1 MSVSQHVKT
10 VQFVMLVF
18 ATVLEVY
25 MKEVLVNYRFV
36 TRVVNMEYVPALEI
50 ASVILDG
57 PELSAIEQSATKRV
71 KTVVNV

>member
-25 MKEVLVNYRFV
+25 MKEVLVNYV
-36 TRVVNMEYVPALEI
+36 SALGFI
-50 ASVILDG
+50 Y
-57 PELSAIEQSATKRV
+57 
-71 KTVVNV
+71 

>member
-10 VQFVMLVF
+10 VDFVMLVL
-18 ATVLEVY
+18 ATVLKVY

-36 TRVVNMEYVPALEI
+36 MRVVNMEYVPALEI

-57 PELSAIEQSATKRV
+57 LELSAIKQSATKRV